1 MMNSKTSATVSLAS
15 LIVLISGCA
24 TDPLPPSLPSPQFI
38 VIVKGDKGPLEAFE
52 KFVDQSEKKIVNN
65 KPDGCTK
72 TLPPIA
78 GESATKSDVPTL
90 AYKCTPQI
98 HTEGLKQLDVFTQA
112 YGNSTAS
119 LLEMKI
125 TTASSCIARTCYGG
139 ALRLWYSSPPCRY
152 PC

>member
-38 VIVKGDKGPLEAFE
+38 VIVKGETGPLN
-52 KFVDQSEKKIVNN
+52 KFQELIGKELSIKLEGCSPIVA
-65 KPDGCTK
+65 PSPQEGV
-72 TLPPIA
+72 P
-78 GESATKSDVPTL
+78 KSDASGQL
-90 AYKCTPQI
+90 AYQCNPKGKSVANEQ
-98 HTEGLKQLDVFTQA
+98 LKFFAEA

-139 ALRLWYSSPPCRY
+139 PLRLWYSSPPCRY